1 MCVYSALHLGRS
13 ACVPERARAAA
24 QSSAALR
31 YQTTIVDVI
40 RLGKHGGASL
50 CRPLGSHPLLVEKDG
65 ERDSGDVQCAGGS
78 IADKPMFH
86 NAFKERRCVI
96 PASRFFE

>member
-1 MCVYSALHLGRS
+1 
-13 ACVPERARAAA
+13 
-24 QSSAALR
+24 
-31 YQTTIVDVI
+31 
-40 RLGKHGGASL
+40 
-50 CRPLGSHPLLVEKDG
+50 VEKDG